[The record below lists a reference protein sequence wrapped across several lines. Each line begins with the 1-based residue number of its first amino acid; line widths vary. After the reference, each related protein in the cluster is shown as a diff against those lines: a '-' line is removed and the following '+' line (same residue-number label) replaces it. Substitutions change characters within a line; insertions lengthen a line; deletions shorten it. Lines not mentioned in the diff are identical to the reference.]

1 MQNKKE
7 TIIKLLKIN
16 SIIFIKWLV
25 IDLIWFIAFMFVYT
39 NAKQYISLTYGYNM
53 NAKMLNAVFETSM
66 INAGLVAGAFVL
78 AGQQII
84 KNGLPKFKTK
94 DYIVNGTNNKTNL

>member
-1 MQNKKE
+1 
-7 TIIKLLKIN
+7 
-16 SIIFIKWLV
+16 
-25 IDLIWFIAFMFVYT
+25 
-39 NAKQYISLTYGYNM
+39 M

-94 DYIVNGTNNKTNL
+94 DYINDKTNS